1 MKSLKLLLGLC
12 LLCSSLNPTSIQA
25 QPSINIIT
33 QRDRTTR
40 IQFNRGEIS
49 TTVNDSVVRGTR
61 DIYLLR
67 ANQSQ
72 IMKISLTSLEN
83 NAVFDLVSPNNT
95 ILTEEVTDIGLV
107 LPMNGDYKIIV
118 GGTRGNATYNLYV
131 EIYDSVSIQRLR
143 TENVNIV
150 LRSNCIEGAVTCNNV
165 SYQGIN
171 INTGDSIELV
181 GKTIHT
187 TCADGV
193 TPCRFLGYEFINGN
207 YRYIV
212 KNDGLLLVYQG
223 EKLILR
229 EQGAWQN

>member
-1 MKSLKLLLGLC
+1 MGLC
-12 LLCSSLNPTSIQA
+12 LLCSSLNPISIQA
-25 QPSINIIT
+25 KPSVNIIA
-33 QRDRTTR
+33 QSDRTRR
-40 IQFNRGEIS
+40 IQFNQGEIS
-49 TTVNDSVVRGTR
+49 TTVIDSVVRGTR

-72 IMKISLTSLEN
+72 IMTISLTSLGN
-83 NAVFDLVSPNNT
+83 NAVFDLVSPDNI
-95 ILTEEVTDIGLV
+95 ILKAEVTDTNLV
-107 LPMNGDYKIIV
+107 LPINGDYKIIV
-118 GGTRGNATYNLYV
+118 GGTRGNANYNLYV

-143 TENVNIV
+143 TKNVNIV

-171 INTGDSIELV
+171 INTGDSIQLV

-212 KNDGLLLVYQG
+212 QNDGLLLVYQG

-229 EQGAWQN
+229 EQGTWQN

>member
-1 MKSLKLLLGLC
+1 MKSLNLFLGLC
-12 LLCSSLNPTSIQA
+12 LLFSSLNPISIQA
-25 QPSINIIT
+25 KPPINIIA
-33 QRDRTTR
+33 QSDRTRR

-49 TTVNDSVVRGTR
+49 ATVEDSVVRGTR

-83 NAVFDLVSPNNT
+83 NAVFNLVSPNNT
-95 ILTEEVTDIGLV
+95 ILAEEVRDIGLV

-131 EIYDSVSIQRLR
+131 EIYDTVSIQRLR

-165 SYQGIN
+165 SYEGIN
-171 INTGDSIELV
+171 INTGDSIQLV

-212 KNDGLLLVYQG
+212 QNDGLLLVYQG

-229 EQGAWQN
+229 EQGTWQN